1 MPTYSIC
8 NIALESD
15 LCLPELEG
23 AKGHTPGIRFLMSCT
38 ALSDG
43 EDCEWLHTWTLPDG
57 TPWLTIGRQPRG
69 YLLRFQAMVDFAVLR
84 DAQEILCYAPSDTPS
99 ETIRHLLLDQV
110 LPLVLSWRGQLVVHG
125 SAVLTPEGT
134 VAFVG
139 DSGSGKSTLASSFSG
154 DGMAVLTDD
163 CLLLEEDEGRLTAI
177 PSYPGVRLWPD
188 AALNIFRGEP
198 RPWTEVAHY
207 TGKKRLA
214 ANAGIRFCTWPT
226 ELLRVYFLSAPKD
239 NATLRV
245 EPLTPRETMLEL
257 VKYSY
262 LIDASDRLRLRQ
274 DFERLGRF
282 AVKPCF
288 YRLAYSHDFSQL
300 AEVRHAIIRSQPST
314 CEIL

>member
-177 PSYPGVRLWPD
+177 PSYPGVRLWPNV
-188 AALNIFRGEP
+188 ANTMLGKGRALA
-198 RPWTEVAHY
+198 EVAHY
-207 TGKKRLA
+207 TEKQRVNGSD
-214 ANAGIRFCTWPT
+214 GIRFSTRPAK
-226 ELLRVYFLSAPKD
+226 LRRMYFLAPAEESEQSNVRITALSSRD
-239 NATLRV
+239 AVV
-245 EPLTPRETMLEL
+245 E
-257 VKYSY
+257 
-262 LIDASDRLRLRQ
+262 
-274 DFERLGRF
+274 
-282 AVKPCF
+282 
-288 YRLAYSHDFSQL
+288 
-300 AEVRHAIIRSQPST
+300 
-314 CEIL
+314 